1 MKVFEMIMM
10 LMVLSFPLKADDQ
23 PEYKVDS
30 QSIDEELASDR
41 AFVRQMDAMEQFR
54 LNQSNIVNRALF
66 TQALRDAGVL
76 LLDDCIYKGKRSC
89 RTLIRLFTQ
98 RRINPSTKC
107 YGIMLAGY
115 MCKIQKDL
123 EMCNLYKIHKN
134 YCKNL
139 ELVSP

>member
-1 MKVFEMIMM
+1 MKVFEMIM
-10 LMVLSFPLKADDQ
+10 LATLLSFPLKADDQ
-23 PEYKVDS
+23 PEYKVDT
-30 QSIDEELASDR
+30 QVDEELESDR
-41 AFVRQMDAMEQFR
+41 AFVRQMEAMEQFR
-54 LNQSNIVNRALF
+54 LNQTNIVNRALF

-76 LLDDCIYKGKRSC
+76 LLDDCMYNGKRSC
-89 RTLIRLFTQ
+89 RTLIKLFTQ

-123 EMCNLYKIHKN
+123 EMCNLYKINKN